1 MDSQKKQKKLVVVQL
16 TGGND
21 YLNCIVPYNN
31 PHYLDGRPS
40 IRISQD
46 EVIPIDNEIGFHP
59 SMGPIK
65 ELYDQGNVAIIHGVG
80 YSNPSRSHFRS
91 MDIWHTC
98 EPDKVAT
105 EGWLGRALK
114 EIDPNGENVVGGVN
128 FGSVLP
134 RALAYPGVPIA
145 SVSDLE
151 TYGLLTSL
159 SDGSQRQKALEIFS
173 RIYTPTIGS
182 DWVVD

>member
-91 MDIWHTC
+91 MISGIPVNQIRWQQ
-98 EPDKVAT
+98 
-105 EGWLGRALK
+105 R
-114 EIDPNGENVVGGVN
+114 VG
-128 FGSVLP
+128 
-134 RALAYPGVPIA
+134 
-145 SVSDLE
+145 
-151 TYGLLTSL
+151 
-159 SDGSQRQKALEIFS
+159 
-173 RIYTPTIGS
+173 
-182 DWVVD
+182 